1 MSNKPKLACVCCIL
15 TCQKNIPPQYC
26 DCIKGNKGTLE
37 PVSYSI
43 AETPCVSYLKE
54 GKLSDIFFF
63 AWVSLSLCCQTLTCL
78 LDVVQVTSMSYGLS
92 ASKHL
97 LDMKTS

>member
-15 TCQKNIPPQYC
+15 TCQKNIPLQYC

-54 GKLSDIFFF
+54 GKLSDIFFCLSVTVTLLSDTH
-63 AWVSLSLCCQTLTCL
+63 VSLGCGPS
-78 LDVVQVTSMSYGLS
+78 
-92 ASKHL
+92 H
-97 LDMKTS
+97 